1 MRALTQTLR
10 PAASG
15 FLQCSLRLRVEIS
28 ESLPW
33 SQLAPR
39 ILLTSPSSLL
49 HVSMPSAITA
59 ELLRRGWTEAD
70 VRKVVGGNALRALRD
85 AEELAEV

>member
-1 MRALTQTLR
+1 
-10 PAASG
+10 
-15 FLQCSLRLRVEIS
+15 VEIS
-28 ESLPW
+28 ERFRGV
-33 SQLAPR
+33 QLGSAS
-39 ILLTSPSSLL
+39 SPHVTQQLL

-70 VRKVVGGNALRALRD
+70 VRKVLGGNALRALRD